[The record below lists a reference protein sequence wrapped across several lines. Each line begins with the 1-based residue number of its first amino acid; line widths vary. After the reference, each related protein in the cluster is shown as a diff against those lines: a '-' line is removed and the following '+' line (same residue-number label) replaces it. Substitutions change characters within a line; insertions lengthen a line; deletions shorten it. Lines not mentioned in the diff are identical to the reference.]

1 MVVTGENDG
10 DGLGDGGGTGG
21 TGTHDFSS
29 PARLLTKGTSRA
41 KVAINEKSCQ
51 GVQLAGTLPGV
62 GSQMPDDDDDYDVD
76 DDDQVDD
83 DDDDDND
90 GDDDNNDDG
99 KEFNWQEHC
108 QGLPPRC
115 LMMISMRIMVIL
127 IISLIEYDVNEDHYG
142 CKRLEMN
149 GNQFLRC

>member
-62 GSQMPDDDDDYDVD
+62 GSQMPDDD
-76 DDDQVDD
+76 
-83 DDDDDND
+83 
-90 GDDDNNDDG
+90 
-99 KEFNWQEHC
+99 F
-108 QGLPPRC
+108 
-115 LMMISMRIMVIL
+115 
-127 IISLIEYDVNEDHYG
+127 NED
-142 CKRLEMN
+142 N
-149 GNQFLRC
+149 GDFNHVID